1 MTSSHRALSAFAFCA
16 VLTLGVSALGAQP
29 PREHTITVTVVA
41 GSPCTLTTDLAPP
54 NYRLSA
60 RPQDTIVLVLAGAP
74 PDSCGVGAG
83 AQLALTDFLQSGK
96 PVSAPVSLVPG
107 QRRAY
112 RVATGRSG
120 LYKFSITLGAIVL
133 DPELEIEA

>member
-1 MTSSHRALSAFAFCA
+1 MTSSHRAAGAFALCA
-16 VLTLGVSALGAQP
+16 VLTLGVSGLGAQP
-29 PREHTITVTVVA
+29 PREHTITVTVA
-41 GSPCTLTTDLAPP
+41 EGAPCILTTDLAPP
-54 NYRLSA
+54 DYRLSA
-60 RPQDTIVLVLAGAP
+60 RPQDTIVLVLAATP
-74 PDSCGVGAG
+74 PATCGVGGG

-107 QRRAY
+107 QRRVY
-112 RVATGRSG
+112 RVATGRRG